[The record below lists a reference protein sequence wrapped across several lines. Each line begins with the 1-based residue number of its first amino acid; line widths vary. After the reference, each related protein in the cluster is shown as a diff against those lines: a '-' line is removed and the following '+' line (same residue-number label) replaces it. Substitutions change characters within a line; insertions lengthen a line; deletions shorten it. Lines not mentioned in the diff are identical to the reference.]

1 MRQKRG
7 FIARSMLGTL
17 VAVTALAGDAVPL
30 GSPELVHQQQLVAN
44 DTSAY
49 DLFGFSVSS
58 NGDTLVVGAPY
69 SDDSEHGSASG
80 SAYVFVRSG
89 KTWSLQQKLTAF
101 DGASGDL
108 FGYSVAIHG
117 DTAVV
122 GAPLDDDSGTDSGS
136 AYVFVRRGTSWIQQQ
151 KITATEA
158 ISGDVFGHA
167 VTVQGDTAVIG
178 APHDGG
184 SGPRSGAAYVFTRAG
199 VNWTEQQKLSA
210 RDAAEDARFGLSVS
224 LSGTTVLIGAPYDDG
239 KGSDA
244 GAAYLFVRNGTAWT
258 EQRKIVPQDA
268 VADSLTGF
276 SVALNGDTA
285 VLGAPFGSDKAHG
298 PGSAYVFVRSGTS
311 WNQQQKFTADVNSE
325 GNLFGYAVALHGEQ
339 AVATAPGDDASAL
352 NGGSVHVFTRSGS
365 AWLPQQKL
373 TISASADNDR
383 AGHAVALGEELLVVG
398 SPGEDASG
406 TDSGTVHLFAPAAK
420 PGYDSTPVPGAE
432 LNAGSAT
439 LGASS
444 TTLLTV
450 RETGNA
456 TLEVTGYTLT
466 GPHKAEFS
474 VAPGTLTL
482 PDGSAPQTLTVTCTP
497 GGLTARTAS
506 LTVHHNAPG
515 SPAIYSLTCK
525 GLAPRDPYADA
536 VAPSTSSIVLN
547 ADSAIGAPDGKPAT
561 VVGVLNSAL
570 VLDMG
575 EGEEGTGDLKVYYQ
589 GLGLGII
596 TQVDFLKADNTVI
609 SSGALR
615 MLDLSF
621 GTRTATVTY
630 SGAPTPYR
638 YVRLRGVLALPYK
651 VDAIEALSIVP

>member
-7 FIARSMLGTL
+7 LIARSMLCTL
-17 VAVTALAGDAVPL
+17 VAVTALAEDAGPL
-30 GSPELVHQQQLVAN
+30 DAPELVQQQQLLAD
-44 DTSAY
+44 DTAAY
-49 DLFGFSVSS
+49 DLFGFSVSAS
-58 NGDTLVVGAPY
+58 GDTLVVGAPY
-69 SDDSEHGSASG
+69 SDDSTRGSASG

-89 KTWSLQQKLTAF
+89 KIWSLQQKLTAY

-151 KITATEA
+151 KLTPTEA
-158 ISGDVFGHA
+158 IPGDVFGHA

-184 SGPRSGAAYVFTRAG
+184 AGPRSGAAYVFARSG

-210 RDAAEDARFGLSVS
+210 TDAAEDVRFGLSVS
-224 LSGTTVLIGAPYDDG
+224 LSGTAVLIGAPYDDG
-239 KGSDA
+239 KGTDA
-244 GAAYLFVRNGTAWT
+244 GAAYLFVRNGTDWT
-258 EQRKIVPQDA
+258 QQQKIVPQDA

-276 SVALNGDTA
+276 SVALSGDTA
-285 VLGAPFGSDKAHG
+285 LLGAPFGSDKALG
-298 PGSAYVFVRSGTS
+298 PGSAYVFVRSGTN
-311 WNQQQKFTADVNSE
+311 WTQQQKFTSDVSSE
-325 GNLFGYAVALHGEQ
+325 GNLFGYAVALYGEQ

-352 NGGSVHVFTRSGS
+352 NGGSVHVFARSGN

-373 TISASADNDR
+373 TVRASADNDR
-383 AGHAVALGEELLVVG
+383 TGHAVALGEEFLGVG

-420 PGYDSTPVPGAE
+420 PGYDSSPVPGAE
-432 LNAGSAT
+432 INAGNAIIGASAT
-439 LGASS
+439 TPLI
-444 TTLLTV
+444 V

-466 GPHKAEFS
+466 GPHRAEFS
-474 VAPGTLTL
+474 VAPSTLTL

-497 GGLTARTAS
+497 GGLTTRTAS
-506 LTVHHNAPG
+506 LAVHHNAPG

-536 VAPSTSSIVLN
+536 VASSTSSIVLN
-547 ADSAIGAPDGKPAT
+547 PDNAIGAPDGKPST

-589 GLGLGII
+589 GLGLGVI

-615 MLDLSF
+615 MLDLGF

-638 YVRLRGVLALPYK
+638 FVRLRGVLAIPYK
-651 VDAIEALSIVP
+651 VDAVEALSIVP